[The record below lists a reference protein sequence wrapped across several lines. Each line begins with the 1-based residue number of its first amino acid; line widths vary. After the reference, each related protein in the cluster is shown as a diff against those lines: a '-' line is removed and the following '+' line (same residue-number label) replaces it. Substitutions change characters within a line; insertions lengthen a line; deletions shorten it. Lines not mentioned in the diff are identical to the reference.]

1 VAQANQRYHHGDTF
15 HRRQI
20 GPTVTDSAQN
30 RETIADPVAEQP
42 KSRKILSAFLNSPF
56 AGMSPWILMALLTGP
71 GRFEEAAAA
80 AFGLSLLLVLGGHR
94 RGSSIKF
101 LEAFD
106 VTYFAALVLLA
117 QFGSDGL
124 IDWLEHWGGEMTNI
138 ALVAFALGSILIR
151 QPFTLQYAKESTPEE
166 LWKNPLF
173 LHINYMITW
182 SWVLGF
188 GVAAASGFYGD
199 AVLDDSGNFWTGWI
213 IQLAG
218 TIFALSF
225 TEFYPDYATDRA
237 QQKAGEDVSPQSL
250 ARLWDWVPIFVIV
263 TGVAGLITDSLDD
276 VTGIAIAV
284 VGVVMWLA
292 WRRLLPAK

>member
-1 VAQANQRYHHGDTF
+1 
-15 HRRQI
+15 
-20 GPTVTDSAQN
+20 
-30 RETIADPVAEQP
+30 
-42 KSRKILSAFLNSPF
+42 
-56 AGMSPWILMALLTGP
+56 MALITGP

-94 RGSSIKF
+94 RGTSIKF

-117 QFGSDGL
+117 QFGSDGV
-124 IDWLEHWGGEMTNI
+124 IKWLEHWGGEMTNI
-138 ALVAFALGSILIR
+138 ALVSFALGSILIR

-173 LHINYMITW
+173 LHINYTITW
-182 SWVLGF
+182 SWVFGF
-188 GVAAASGFYGD
+188 GLAAVAGFYGD

-225 TEFYPDYATDRA
+225 TEFYPDYATDREA
-237 QQKAGEDVSPQSL
+237 QKRGEDVSPKSL

-263 TGVAGLITDSLDD
+263 TGIAGLITDSLSTT
-276 VTGIAIAV
+276 VGLIIIA
-284 VGVVMWLA
+284 VGVVLKLA
-292 WRRLLPAK
+292 MARLLPAPR

>member
-1 VAQANQRYHHGDTF
+1 MA
-15 HRRQI
+15 
-20 GPTVTDSAQN
+20 
-30 RETIADPVAEQP
+30 ADPVISP
-42 KSRKILSAFLNSPF
+42 SKSRRVLSAFLDSPF
-56 AGMSPWILMALLTGP
+56 AGMSPWILMALITGP

-106 VTYFAALVLLA
+106 VTYFAVLVLLA

-124 IDWLEHWGGEMTNI
+124 INWLEHWGGEMTNI
-138 ALVAFALGSILIR
+138 ALVSFALGSILIR

-182 SWVLGF
+182 SWVIGF
-188 GVAAASGFYGD
+188 GVAAAAGFYGD

-225 TEFYPDYATDRA
+225 TEFYPDYATDREA
-237 QQKAGEDVSPQSL
+237 QKRGEDVSPQSL

-263 TGVAGLITDSLDD
+263 TGIAGLITDSLSTT
-276 VTGIAIAV
+276 VGLIIIA
-284 VGVVMWLA
+284 VGVVLKLA
-292 WRRLLPAK
+292 MARLLPAPR

>member
-1 VAQANQRYHHGDTF
+1 
-15 HRRQI
+15 
-20 GPTVTDSAQN
+20 VTDSPQDRAQIT
-30 RETIADPVAEQP
+30 EPVIEQS
-42 KSRKILSAFLNSPF
+42 KSRKVLSAFLNSPF

-80 AFGLSLLLVLGGHR
+80 AFGLSLLFVIGSHR
-94 RGSSIKF
+94 RGSSLKF
-101 LEAFD
+101 LEVFD
-106 VTYFAALVLLA
+106 LAYFAVLVLLA
-117 QFGSDGL
+117 QFASSDV
-124 IDWLEHWGGEMTNI
+124 IHWLERWGGEMTNI
-138 ALVAFALGSILIR
+138 ALVSFALGSIIVR
-151 QPFTLQYAKESTPEE
+151 QPFTLQYAKEEAPEE

-188 GVAAASGFYGD
+188 GVAAAAGFYGD

-237 QQKAGEDVSPQSL
+237 RQKAGEDVSPQSL
-250 ARLWDWVPIFVIV
+250 ARLWDWVPIFVII
-263 TGVAGLITDSLDD
+263 TGVAGMITDSLHD
-276 VTGIAIAV
+276 VTGIIIIV
-284 VGVVMWLA
+284 VGIVLKVAMGK
-292 WRRLLPAK
+292 LLPSK